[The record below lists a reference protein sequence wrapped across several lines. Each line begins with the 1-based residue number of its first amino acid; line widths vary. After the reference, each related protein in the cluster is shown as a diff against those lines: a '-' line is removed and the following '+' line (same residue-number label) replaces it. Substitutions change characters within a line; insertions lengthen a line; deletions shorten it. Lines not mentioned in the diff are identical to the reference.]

1 MNQKLK
7 ALTDVLIRDV
17 QARFPD
23 FVLEV
28 EPRGRKSAYI
38 YMIAPDVRIWDDADV
53 WDTVDEIAWKQ
64 LGRVIKDGYSIMLL
78 PHQPLS
84 APTRSAPA
92 MLREKPAEW
101 HEEPEGEPPP
111 DPGEA

>member
-7 ALTDVLIRDV
+7 ALTDDLVRDV

-23 FVLEV
+23 FVTEV
-28 EPRGRKSAYI
+28 QPRGRKSAHI
-38 YMIAPDVRIWDDADV
+38 YMIAPDAKIWDDADI
-53 WDTVDEIAWKQ
+53 WDAVDAIARKQ
-64 LGRVIKDGYSIMLL
+64 IDRMMKTGCYILLL

-84 APTRSAPA
+84 ASTGRAPA

-101 HEEPEGEPPP
+101 PEAPEREVQPVVG
-111 DPGEA
+111 A

>member
-7 ALTDVLIRDV
+7 ALTDILVRDV

-23 FVLEV
+23 LVLEV

-84 APTRSAPA
+84 APTRKASA

-101 HEEPEGEPPP
+101 HEEREGESPP
-111 DPGEA
+111 DPGNA